1 MATKSATPAS
11 MIRIEKGQ
19 LQGLQVDSFVARRG
33 EVWCIFGA
41 NRSGIHTFFNLLS
54 AETPDVVAEHFYCT
68 ADKAVLSF
76 RRQQQIFEAELKKD
90 DSDFLDRFDPGTPA
104 RAFLPAG
111 EIDATLLET
120 FGLSSSLEKGYRELS
135 TGQTRKLLLLAE
147 CMRVPACL
155 LLEAPYAGLDQR
167 ARMELDAALLHL
179 QSQGCCVLMFVSNSV
194 DIPPWA
200 THLALVHAGEL
211 AWKGVYHK
219 IGREIGQKSGR
230 RFPAELFQRLQ
241 QQSPDFKPELTQA
254 WSHAPGQKDGAPVEA
269 KHEAPLI
276 ELRQGF
282 ASYRS
287 RRVFSGLDLTLHR
300 GEHLLI
306 TGANGSGKSTLLHL
320 ICGDHP
326 ACYQNELYLF
336 GTRRG
341 SGESIWDIKRNM
353 GIVSAEL
360 QRNYHIG
367 GDVLSCVVSGF
378 FDSIG
383 VYQKPDHAQI
393 QQAHSWLA
401 WIGLEHRSAHPFKSL
416 SFADQRLVLIA
427 RALIKAPPLLLLDEP
442 TQGLDEANRTAVLDF
457 IEAVAAKK
465 SSTIVYVSHR
475 RDEQRP
481 FFVQHL
487 DMDKFTQ
494 AS

>member
-1 MATKSATPAS
+1 
-11 MIRIEKGQ
+11 
-19 LQGLQVDSFVARRG
+19 
-33 EVWCIFGA
+33 
-41 NRSGIHTFFNLLS
+41 
-54 AETPDVVAEHFYCT
+54 
-68 ADKAVLSF
+68 
-76 RRQQQIFEAELKKD
+76 
-90 DSDFLDRFDPGTPA
+90 
-104 RAFLPAG
+104 
-111 EIDATLLET
+111 
-120 FGLSSSLEKGYRELS
+120 
-135 TGQTRKLLLLAE
+135 
-147 CMRVPACL
+147 
-155 LLEAPYAGLDQR
+155 
-167 ARMELDAALLHL
+167 
-179 QSQGCCVLMFVSNSV
+179 MFVSNSV

-211 AWKGVYHK
+211 AWQGAYHK
-219 IGREIGQKSGR
+219 VGRESGQRSGR
-230 RFPAELFQRLQ
+230 GIPTQLLQRLQ

-254 WSHAPGQKDGAPVEA
+254 WTHPSGQKDGAPVEV
-269 KHEAPLI
+269 KRETPLI

-282 ASYRS
+282 ASYRG

-336 GTRRG
+336 GTKRG
-341 SGESIWDIKRNM
+341 SGESIWEIKRNM

-360 QRNYHIG
+360 QRNYHVG

-393 QQAHSWLA
+393 QQARNWLA
-401 WIGLEHRSAHPFKSL
+401 WIGLEHHSAYPFKSL

-442 TQGLDEANRTAVLDF
+442 TQGLDEANRAAVLDF
-457 IEAVAAKK
+457 IEGVAAKK
-465 SSTIVYVSHR
+465 SSTIVYVSHQ

-487 DMDKFTQ
+487 DMDKFPQTN
-494 AS
+494 